1 MTRYQAHAFRRFI
14 DLLIGRLSEE
24 DALAV
29 LILFQPWEPGKDYEI
44 GDRRRE
50 GDKLYRC
57 RQGHTS
63 QAGFPPSMVP
73 ALWEEVVVEEWPE
86 WVQKYGEGW
95 PLGARVRHNG
105 QKWVSDYPANTWEP
119 GVFGW
124 TLYEEAES

>member
-1 MTRYQAHAFRRFI
+1 MTRRQARQFRELI
-14 DLLIGRLSEE
+14 DLLIGKLTSDE
-24 DALAV
+24 ALLA
-29 LILFQPWEPGKDYEI
+29 LMLFKPWEPGKDYEI

-73 ALWEEVVVEEWPE
+73 ALWAEVVMEEWVE
-86 WVQKYGEGW
+86 WYQKYGEGW
-95 PLGARVRHNG
+95 PLGAKVTHNG
-105 QKWVSDYPANTWEP
+105 KKWVNSDYPANTWEP

-124 TLYEEAES
+124 TLWEEE